1 MLMRIS
7 VLLAAVL
14 VLVQGCSPMPVREW
28 PALEGRVLDAQTEEP
43 IEGAFVVAR
52 WIGYGGHT
60 QSQCFHVDVAQ
71 TDAQGRYRIE
81 PWRNDQDT
89 VYLVDQRQTVE
100 RVHKTGYRE
109 SPLTQEQRSY
119 LRGIYYLEK
128 DAREVGERLEHLSG
142 LMKSSNCYDAG
153 KSERALYGLR
163 AAIYYEAKSLH
174 APGDLLQWMR
184 EMAASAWLA
193 HDSSMSQHEHDEAVS
208 DFLKGNLQ

>member
-7 VLLAAVL
+7 VLLAAIL

-81 PWRNDQDT
+81 SWRNDQDT
-89 VYLVDQRQTVE
+89 AYLVDQRQTVE
-100 RVHKTGYRE
+100 RVHKPGYRE
-109 SPLTQEQRSY
+109 SPLTQEQGSY
-119 LRGIYYLEK
+119 LRGMYYLEK
-128 DAREVGERLEHLSG
+128 DGREELERLKYLENMLFPTSCYG
-142 LMKSSNCYDAG
+142 AGSSKRSLYRFYESVYYDA
-153 KSERALYGLR
+153 KRLDASD
-163 AAIYYEAKSLH
+163 
-174 APGDLLQWMR
+174 DLLQKIR
-184 EMAASAWLA
+184 RTAASAWLA
-193 HDSSMSQHEHDEAVS
+193 HESPVSQAVHDRAVS
-208 DFLKGNLQ
+208 EFLKDHLQ